1 MKNQDLSLLQP
12 YCENNMRRLKRMSQ
26 SIFMRFN
33 EPLSYSDYDD
43 FYSLANL
50 VLWQAYNS
58 YDPDKGVCFEGFLHT
73 CLQKKFKT
81 ELTNRHRHKR
91 VVNQFTVSLDAVNEN
106 DEECSLLDYLSSNFD
121 TFEEVLS
128 RQDKMQYQDKVERY
142 LSKLSTQ
149 QINILNLAV
158 DGYEPNAI
166 RRILEM
172 SEREYSE
179 NMQNIKAYEN
189 VKILF

>member
-1 MKNQDLSLLQP
+1 
-12 YCENNMRRLKRMSQ
+12 
-26 SIFMRFN
+26 
-33 EPLSYSDYDD
+33 
-43 FYSLANL
+43 
-50 VLWQAYNS
+50 
-58 YDPDKGVCFEGFLHT
+58 
-73 CLQKKFKT
+73 
-81 ELTNRHRHKR
+81 
-91 VVNQFTVSLDAVNEN
+91 
-106 DEECSLLDYLSSNFD
+106 
-121 TFEEVLS
+121 
-128 RQDKMQYQDKVERY
+128 MQYQDKVERY